1 MHSIGLH
8 YCLYKRVLWTGVL
21 FSAKALC
28 YNNDIDIDMMLLYFR
43 INSRM
48 ESIVGGQDMKWLSNM
63 KVAAKIVCL
72 IAMAGIALATVGWTG
87 ASYLRAVQ
95 ADMDQMYTQK
105 MQAVRLLSECSITV
119 RAVQARILENVS
131 LTDRKQIEKNK
142 RDIQNYM
149 DAYEKTWREY
159 ETLDNGTA
167 STVEVKKHWQDFRGS
182 VDQMMELSLEGN
194 QKGASDLYGTK
205 AIKEIIDWDNS
216 MVPLRQ
222 AVNDEAEAINNQN
235 QQEVRTAIYSMSIK
249 TLVAMVLMGVFGW
262 MLIRTITHPLTEMI
276 GVCQR
281 LSAGDFR
288 QTARQINRNDEF
300 GDMANIV
307 TMMREKLNGLMGK
320 TSKSAEQIAA
330 ASEELTASS
339 QQSAQ
344 ASQQVAVSVT
354 QASDAVTCQQQGIE
368 KSTESVRKVAGA
380 VQQLQGEADRVASHA
395 SAAYD
400 QAVAGNSAI
409 EASVAQI
416 RSVETTVGES
426 AATVDKLG
434 QRSQEIGQI
443 VATISGI
450 AEQTN
455 LLALNAAIEAARAG
469 EQGRGFSV
477 VADEVRKLAEQS
489 QEAAQQISLLILGIQ
504 SDTSNAVNS
513 MKQGSTAV
521 ADGAKSV
528 ENLRATFDHIRNFVD
543 NVSKEV
549 AGMAEAI
556 RGVAE
561 DTQIITKH
569 IAEIDRQ
576 GDKVASE
583 MQSVSALS
591 EEQSA
596 AASEIASASDSLA
609 RLAQELQGSL
619 QAFEF

>member
-21 FSAKALC
+21 FSAKAFC
-28 YNNDIDIDMMLLYFR
+28 YNNDIDMMLLYFQ

-63 KVAAKIVCL
+63 KVTAKIVCL

-205 AIKEIIDWDNS
+205 AIKEIIDWDDS

-300 GDMANIV
+300 GDMANIL

-609 RLAQELQGSL
+609 RLAQELRGSL

>member
-21 FSAKALC
+21 FSAKAFC
-28 YNNDIDIDMMLLYFR
+28 YNNDVDMMLLYFQ

-205 AIKEIIDWDNS
+205 AIKEIIDWDDS

-300 GDMANIV
+300 GDMANIL

>member
-8 YCLYKRVLWTGVL
+8 YCLYKRALWTGVL

-63 KVAAKIVCL
+63 KVTAKIVCL

>member
-21 FSAKALC
+21 FSAKAFC
-28 YNNDIDIDMMLLYFR
+28 YNNDVDMMLLYFQ

-63 KVAAKIVCL
+63 KVTAKIVCL

>member
-8 YCLYKRVLWTGVL
+8 YCLYKRALWTGVL

-48 ESIVGGQDMKWLSNM
+48 ESIVGGQDMKWSSNM
-63 KVAAKIVCL
+63 KVTAKIVCL

-489 QEAAQQISLLILGIQ
+489 QEAAQQVSLLILGIQ

-561 DTQIITKH
+561 DTQTITKH

>member
-21 FSAKALC
+21 FSAKAFC
-28 YNNDIDIDMMLLYFR
+28 YNNDIDMMLLYFQ

-63 KVAAKIVCL
+63 KVTAKIVCL

-300 GDMANIV
+300 GDVANIV

-504 SDTSNAVNS
+504 TDTSNAVNS

>member
-21 FSAKALC
+21 FSAKAFC
-28 YNNDIDIDMMLLYFR
+28 YNNDIDMMLLYFQ

-63 KVAAKIVCL
+63 KVTAKIVCL

-504 SDTSNAVNS
+504 TDTSNAVNS

>member
-21 FSAKALC
+21 FSAKAFC
-28 YNNDIDIDMMLLYFR
+28 YNNDVDMMLLYFQ

-63 KVAAKIVCL
+63 KVTAKIVCL

-205 AIKEIIDWDNS
+205 AIKEIIDWDDS

-489 QEAAQQISLLILGIQ
+489 QEAAQQVSLLILGIQ

>member
-21 FSAKALC
+21 FSAKAFC
-28 YNNDIDIDMMLLYFR
+28 YNNDIDMMLLHFQ

-48 ESIVGGQDMKWLSNM
+48 ESIVGGKDMKWLSNM
-63 KVAAKIVCL
+63 KVTAKIVCL

-205 AIKEIIDWDNS
+205 AIKEIIDWDDS

-300 GDMANIV
+300 GDMANIL

>member
-21 FSAKALC
+21 FSAKAFC
-28 YNNDIDIDMMLLYFR
+28 YNNDVDMMLLYFQ

>member
-1 MHSIGLH
+1 
-8 YCLYKRVLWTGVL
+8 
-21 FSAKALC
+21 
-28 YNNDIDIDMMLLYFR
+28 
-43 INSRM
+43 
-48 ESIVGGQDMKWLSNM
+48 MKWLSNM
-63 KVAAKIVCL
+63 RVTVKIVCL
-72 IAMAGIALATVGWTG
+72 IVMAGIALATVGWTG

-105 MQAVRLLSECSITV
+105 MQAVRLLSECSVTV

-131 LTDRKQIEKNK
+131 LTDHKQIEKNK

-149 DAYEKTWREY
+149 DTYEKTWSEY
-159 ETLDNGTA
+159 EALNGA
-167 STVEVKKHWQDFRGS
+167 SGGTDEPKKHWQDFRGS
-182 VDQMMELSLEGN
+182 VDQMMDLSLQGD
-194 QKGASDLYGTK
+194 QKGASALYGTK
-205 AIKEIIDWDNS
+205 AIKEIIAWDNS

-235 QQEVRTAIYSMSIK
+235 QQEVQTAIYSMVMK
-249 TLVAMVLMGVFGW
+249 TLVAMVLMCLFGW
-262 MLIRTITHPLTEMI
+262 MLIHTITRPLTQMI
-276 GVCQR
+276 TACQR
-281 LSAGDFR
+281 LSEGDFR
-288 QTARQINRNDEF
+288 QTPRQIDRADEF
-300 GDMANIV
+300 GSMADIV
-307 TMMREKLNGLMGK
+307 AMMREKLNGLMGK
-320 TSKSAEQIAA
+320 TSESAEHIAA

-344 ASQQVAVSVT
+344 ASQQVAESVT
-354 QASDAVTCQQQGIE
+354 QASDAVVQQQKGIND
-368 KSTESVRKVAGA
+368 STESVRKVAGA
-380 VQQLQGEADRVASHA
+380 VQQLQGEAERVASHA
-395 SAAYD
+395 TAAYD
-400 QAVAGNSAI
+400 QAVAGSSAI
-409 EASVAQI
+409 EASVSQI

-489 QEAAQQISLLILGIQ
+489 QEAAQQISSLIVGIQ

-513 MKQGSTAV
+513 MQQGSTAV
-521 ADGAKSV
+521 AEGAKSV
-528 ENLRATFDHIRNFVD
+528 EDLRATFDHIRDFV
-543 NVSKEV
+543 NEVSKEV

-556 RGVAE
+556 HEVAD
-561 DTQIITKH
+561 DTQVITDH

-583 MQSVSALS
+583 MQSVSAVT

-609 RLAQELQGSL
+609 RLAQELQTSL
-619 QAFEF
+619 QRFKF

>member
-21 FSAKALC
+21 FSAKAFC
-28 YNNDIDIDMMLLYFR
+28 YNNDVDMMLLYFQ

-300 GDMANIV
+300 GDMANIL

>member
-21 FSAKALC
+21 FSAKAFC
-28 YNNDIDIDMMLLYFR
+28 YNNDVDMMLLYFQ

-205 AIKEIIDWDNS
+205 AIKEIIDWDDS

>member
-21 FSAKALC
+21 FSAKAFC
-28 YNNDIDIDMMLLYFR
+28 YNNDVDMMLLYFQ

-205 AIKEIIDWDNS
+205 AIKEIIDWDDS

-300 GDMANIV
+300 GDMANIL

-513 MKQGSTAV
+513 MKQGGTAV

>member
-8 YCLYKRVLWTGVL
+8 YCRYKRALWTGVL
-21 FSAKALC
+21 FSAKAFC
-28 YNNDIDIDMMLLYFR
+28 YNNDVDMMLLYFQ

-205 AIKEIIDWDNS
+205 AIKEIIDWDDS

-300 GDMANIV
+300 GDMANIL

>member
-8 YCLYKRVLWTGVL
+8 YCLYKRALWTGVL

-48 ESIVGGQDMKWLSNM
+48 ESIVGGQDMKWSSNM
-63 KVAAKIVCL
+63 KVTAKIVCL

-194 QKGASDLYGTK
+194 QKGAIDLYGTK
-205 AIKEIIDWDNS
+205 AIKEIIDWDDS

>member
-21 FSAKALC
+21 FSAKAFC
-28 YNNDIDIDMMLLYFR
+28 YNNDVDMMLLYFQ

-63 KVAAKIVCL
+63 KVTAKIVCL

-205 AIKEIIDWDNS
+205 AIKEIIDWDDS

-300 GDMANIV
+300 GDMANIL

>member
-1 MHSIGLH
+1 MHTIGLH

-21 FSAKALC
+21 FSAKAFC
-28 YNNDIDIDMMLLYFR
+28 YNNDVDMMLLYFQ

-205 AIKEIIDWDNS
+205 AIKEIIDWDDS

>member
-21 FSAKALC
+21 FSAKAFC
-28 YNNDIDIDMMLLYFR
+28 YNNDIDMMLLYFQ

-63 KVAAKIVCL
+63 KVTAKIVCL

-159 ETLDNGTA
+159 EILDNGTA

-300 GDMANIV
+300 GDVANIV

-504 SDTSNAVNS
+504 TDTSNAVNS

>member
-21 FSAKALC
+21 FSAKAFC
-28 YNNDIDIDMMLLYFR
+28 YNNDIDMMLLYFQ

-63 KVAAKIVCL
+63 KVTAKIVCL

>member
-1 MHSIGLH
+1 
-8 YCLYKRVLWTGVL
+8 
-21 FSAKALC
+21 
-28 YNNDIDIDMMLLYFR
+28 MMLLYFQ

-205 AIKEIIDWDNS
+205 AIKEIIDWDDS

-300 GDMANIV
+300 GDMANIL

>member
-21 FSAKALC
+21 FSAKAFC
-28 YNNDIDIDMMLLYFR
+28 YNNDIDMMLLYFQ

-63 KVAAKIVCL
+63 KVTAKIVCL

-205 AIKEIIDWDNS
+205 AIKEIIDWDDS

-300 GDMANIV
+300 GDMANIL

>member
-21 FSAKALC
+21 FSAKAFC
-28 YNNDIDIDMMLLYFR
+28 YNNDIDMMLLHFQ

-205 AIKEIIDWDNS
+205 AIKEIIDWDDS

-300 GDMANIV
+300 GDMANIL